1 MDDFRGL
8 TTKKFVPSDYCSDG
22 CCKGLKWDCKDTLC
36 YPILTNRIFSCAILK
51 SATLSTILRNATFK
65 VVTPLTYGLA
75 GEKVCIKEVV
85 GVKYKCLGLRNN
97 YSDDPKHP
105 DAILKECLDDEDL
118 CFKPISGPICSCKG
132 HGGSPQKLYN
142 EYISKE
148 KFQKHYCIDDICNT
162 KGCDDESEGIKIK
175 IYHNDV
181 EYYVCDFKV
190 IVKAQLKD
198 CPDKEFL
205 GVFEIP
211 GLTKLSAPIDLHHLN
226 TTGLGLSSP
235 YFYGNLCVPFER
247 DSLIYKKFD
256 GKFKV
261 DCVTRASELC
271 PIYSSSSLENSE
283 SDSGESENSEVSSS
297 ELVNLKSGPNKYK
310 FKADI
315 VLCFSPKETVYTII
329 KDVIGVK
336 GTLDIECDCDISQ
349 PGNNDCCDNHHGCHD
364 SKPCKCGSSDTY
376 DEIED

>member
-118 CFKPISGPICSCKG
+118 CFKPISGPICSCKDSSG
-132 HGGSPQKLYN
+132 YSKKLYN

-148 KFQKHYCIDDICNT
+148 KFQKHYCLDAICNT

-211 GLTKLSAPIDLHHLN
+211 GITKLSDCINLN
-226 TTGLGLSSP
+226 NLKETGLGLPSP

-256 GKFKV
+256 GRFKV
-261 DCVTRASELC
+261 DCVTRASELY
-271 PIYSSSSLENSE
+271 PVYSSSSLENSE
-283 SDSGESENSEVSSS
+283 SDSGESENSESGSS

-315 VLCFSPKETVYTII
+315 VLCFRPKETVYTII

-349 PGNNDCCDNHHGCHD
+349 PGDNDCCDNHHGCHD
-364 SKPCKCGSSDTY
+364 SKPCNCGSSDTY